1 MSSNELNFQKE
12 SIESFKIENEIKNN
26 NKDKNSNQ
34 KELSQMFNN
43 LYDSNFLIIINELS
57 SQIQSFYK
65 SSIIHYNIIN
75 SFLSQNENKD
85 IPNISNIKNSFNN
98 IETLFLQFYSTA
110 KILFKKMKVYRSEKI
125 KNIRHYSLNNNH
137 KKQTIAFN
145 KDKKNIPLLNF
156 ENIKDNNNNLININN
171 GGDSAR
177 SCRTDKIIIL
187 DNSNESNI
195 NSNNNFSQSCNTTID
210 KESNILIIEDK
221 NQHSNTSMDFL
232 NNFNKELKT
241 LEETLSVIANDN
253 NESKTNNMSNSINNL
268 YKLIKDNLIVA
279 NLGNEV
285 TDKKIINNLNN
296 KINLL
301 NEENNKIKKL
311 FEKYKNEE
319 KIKRKFFENQIFI
332 LSNKNNENEKIK
344 KNELNKIKEMKIKM
358 EEINN
363 INNNFKNINKDLKDE
378 LKIKNEKINELQ
390 DIINKKIKNNDN
402 QLVNNINNN
411 KLESIYNNDEQ
422 NNLNNNIDDCVK
434 KNINPENFS
443 VIKVYQMTNK
453 LKWILLKKNIKHV
466 INYNNNFYE
475 NKLSQ
480 NIENK
485 QTTTINNNSKM
496 INKEID
502 AYNYNDF
509 IWLPYKE
516 EKDLSKFG
524 DISLFIEKE
533 KDYDN
538 IILRLN
544 QKIKIYENEIDKL
557 KIENYNLNSII
568 KHRIEEKNFVGISF
582 IEEDPESSR
591 FIDDKGCE
599 DILTVLDKNKKGSIY
614 NIKLKNNIDLF
625 MKNISMSDKDLS
637 LFSTIIKQMGCSDE
651 DIIKLLGDKNVDI

>member
-1 MSSNELNFQKE
+1 MSSNELNLQKE
-12 SIESFKIENEIKNN
+12 SIESFKIENETKNN

-98 IETLFLQFYSTA
+98 IETLFMQFYSTA

-137 KKQTIAFN
+137 KKQTIVFN

-156 ENIKDNNNNLININN
+156 ENIKDNNNNLISINN

-177 SCRTDKIIIL
+177 SSRTDKKIYL

-221 NQHSNTSMDFL
+221 NQHSNTSMEFL
-232 NNFNKELKT
+232 NNLNKELKT
-241 LEETLSVIANDN
+241 LEETLSLIANEN
-253 NESKTNNMSNSINNL
+253 NESKINNMANSINNL
-268 YKLIKDNLIVA
+268 YKLIKDNLIGY
-279 NLGNEV
+279 NIGNEIM
-285 TDKKIINNLNN
+285 DKKIINNLNN
-296 KINLL
+296 KINAL

-319 KIKRKFFENQIFI
+319 KIKSKFFENQIFI

-344 KNELNKIKEMKIKM
+344 KNDLNKYKEMKNKI

-390 DIINKKIKNNDN
+390 DIINKIIKDNNK

-411 KLESIYNNDEQ
+411 KLEYIYNNDEQ

-434 KNINPENFS
+434 KNINSENFS
-443 VIKVYQMTNK
+443 VIKVYQLTNK

-466 INYNNNFYE
+466 VNYNNNFYE

-480 NIENK
+480 NLENK
-485 QTTTINNNSKM
+485 PTTTINNNSKM

-509 IWLPYKE
+509 IWIPYKE
-516 EKDLSKFG
+516 EKDLSEFG

-538 IILRLN
+538 IIIRLN
-544 QKIKIYENEIDKL
+544 KKIKIYENEIDKL

-568 KHRIEEKNFVGISF
+568 KHKNEEKNFVGISF

-599 DILTVLDKNKKGSIY
+599 DILTGLDRNKKGSIY

-625 MKNISMSDKDLS
+625 MKNISLSDKDLS
-637 LFSTIIKQMGCSDE
+637 LFCTIIKQMGCSDE
-651 DIIKLLGDKNVDI
+651 DIIKLLGDKNVEI

>member
-1 MSSNELNFQKE
+1 
-12 SIESFKIENEIKNN
+12 
-26 NKDKNSNQ
+26 
-34 KELSQMFNN
+34 
-43 LYDSNFLIIINELS
+43 
-57 SQIQSFYK
+57 
-65 SSIIHYNIIN
+65 
-75 SFLSQNENKD
+75 
-85 IPNISNIKNSFNN
+85 
-98 IETLFLQFYSTA
+98 
-110 KILFKKMKVYRSEKI
+110 MKVYKSEKI
-125 KNIRHYSLNNNH
+125 KNIRYYSLNNNH

-156 ENIKDNNNNLININN
+156 ENIKDNNNNLISINN
-171 GGDSAR
+171 GEDGAR
-177 SCRTDKIIIL
+177 SSRTDKIIYL

-221 NQHSNTSMDFL
+221 NQHSITSMEFL
-232 NNFNKELKT
+232 NNLKKELKT
-241 LEETLSVIANDN
+241 LEETISVITKDN
-253 NESKTNNMSNSINNL
+253 NDSKINNMANSINNL
-268 YKLIKDNLIVA
+268 YKLIKDNLIND
-279 NLGNEV
+279 NLGNEI
-285 TDKKIINNLNN
+285 TEKKIINNLNN
-296 KINLL
+296 KINVL

-319 KIKRKFFENQIFI
+319 KIKRKFFEDQIFI

-344 KNELNKIKEMKIKM
+344 KNDSNKIKEMKNKM

-363 INNNFKNINKDLKDE
+363 INNNFKNINKDLKDK
-378 LKIKNEKINELQ
+378 LKIKDEKINELQ
-390 DIINKKIKNNDN
+390 DIINKKIKDNNK
-402 QLVNNINNN
+402 QLINNINNN
-411 KLESIYNNDEQ
+411 KLEYIYNNGEQ
-422 NNLNNNIDDCVK
+422 NSLNNNLDDYVK

-443 VIKVYQMTNK
+443 IIKVYQMTNK

-466 INYNNNFYE
+466 INYNNFYE

-480 NIENK
+480 NLENK

-516 EKDLSKFG
+516 EKYFSEFG

-538 IILRLN
+538 IIIRLN

-557 KIENYNLNSII
+557 KIENYNLNSIM
-568 KHRIEEKNFVGISF
+568 KHKAEEKNLLGISF

-599 DILTVLDKNKKGSIY
+599 DILTGLDRNKKGGIY

-625 MKNISMSDKDLS
+625 MKNISFSDKDLS

-651 DIIKLLGDKNVDI
+651 DIIKLLGDKNVEI

>member
-1 MSSNELNFQKE
+1 MSSNELNLQKE
-12 SIESFKIENEIKNN
+12 NIESFKIENEIKNN
-26 NKDKNSNQ
+26 NKDKNLNQ
-34 KELSQMFNN
+34 KELSQIFNN

-57 SQIQSFYK
+57 SQIQFFYK

-75 SFLSQNENKD
+75 SFLSKNENKD
-85 IPNISNIKNSFNN
+85 IPNFSNIKNSFNN
-98 IETLFLQFYSTA
+98 IETLFLQFYFTA

-125 KNIRHYSLNNNH
+125 KNIRYYSLNNNH

-156 ENIKDNNNNLININN
+156 ENIKDNNNNLISINN
-171 GGDSAR
+171 GEDGAR
-177 SCRTDKIIIL
+177 SSRTDKIIYL

-221 NQHSNTSMDFL
+221 NQHSITSMEFL
-232 NNFNKELKT
+232 NNLKKELKT
-241 LEETLSVIANDN
+241 LEETISVITKDN
-253 NESKTNNMSNSINNL
+253 NDSKINNMANSINNL
-268 YKLIKDNLIVA
+268 YKLIKDNLIND
-279 NLGNEV
+279 NLGNEI
-285 TDKKIINNLNN
+285 TEKKIINNLNN
-296 KINLL
+296 KINVL

-319 KIKRKFFENQIFI
+319 KIKRKFFEDQIFI

-344 KNELNKIKEMKIKM
+344 KNDSNKIKEMKNKM

-363 INNNFKNINKDLKDE
+363 INNNFKNINKDLKDK
-378 LKIKNEKINELQ
+378 LKIKDEKINELQ
-390 DIINKKIKNNDN
+390 DIINKKIKDNNK
-402 QLVNNINNN
+402 QLINNINNN
-411 KLESIYNNDEQ
+411 KLEYIYNNGEQ
-422 NNLNNNIDDCVK
+422 NSLNNNLDDYVK

-443 VIKVYQMTNK
+443 IIKVYQMTNK

-466 INYNNNFYE
+466 INYNNFYE

-480 NIENK
+480 NIDNK
-485 QTTTINNNSKM
+485 QARTINNNSKI

-502 AYNYNDF
+502 VYNYNDF

-516 EKDLSKFG
+516 EKYFSEFG

-538 IILRLN
+538 IIIRLN

-557 KIENYNLNSII
+557 KIENYNLNSIM
-568 KHRIEEKNFVGISF
+568 KHKAEEKNLLGISF

-599 DILTVLDKNKKGSIY
+599 DILTGLDRNKKGGIY

-625 MKNISMSDKDLS
+625 MKNISFSDKDLS

-651 DIIKLLGDKNVDI
+651 DIIKLLGDKNVEI

>member
-1 MSSNELNFQKE
+1 MSSNELNLQKE
-12 SIESFKIENEIKNN
+12 SIESFKIENETKNN

-98 IETLFLQFYSTA
+98 IETLFMQFYSTA

-137 KKQTIAFN
+137 KKQTIVFN

-156 ENIKDNNNNLININN
+156 ENIKDNNNNLISINN

-177 SCRTDKIIIL
+177 SSRTDKKIYL

-221 NQHSNTSMDFL
+221 NQHSNTSMEFL
-232 NNFNKELKT
+232 NNLNKELKT
-241 LEETLSVIANDN
+241 LEETLSLIANEN
-253 NESKTNNMSNSINNL
+253 NESKINNMANSINNL
-268 YKLIKDNLIVA
+268 YKLIKDNLIGY
-279 NLGNEV
+279 NIGNEIM
-285 TDKKIINNLNN
+285 DKKIINNLNN
-296 KINLL
+296 KINAL

-319 KIKRKFFENQIFI
+319 KIKRKFFEDQIFI

-344 KNELNKIKEMKIKM
+344 KNDSNKIKEMKNKM

-363 INNNFKNINKDLKDE
+363 INNNFKNINKDLKDK
-378 LKIKNEKINELQ
+378 LKIKDEKINELQ
-390 DIINKKIKNNDN
+390 DIINKKIKDNNK
-402 QLVNNINNN
+402 QLINNINNN
-411 KLESIYNNDEQ
+411 KLEYIYNNGEQ
-422 NNLNNNIDDCVK
+422 NSLNNNLDDYVK

-443 VIKVYQMTNK
+443 IIKVYQMTNK

-466 INYNNNFYE
+466 INYNNFYE

-480 NIENK
+480 NIDNK
-485 QTTTINNNSKM
+485 QARTINNNSKI

-502 AYNYNDF
+502 VYNYNDF

-516 EKDLSKFG
+516 EKDLSEFG

-538 IILRLN
+538 IIIRLN
-544 QKIKIYENEIDKL
+544 KKIKIYENEIDKL

-568 KHRIEEKNFVGISF
+568 KHKNEEKNFVGISF

-599 DILTVLDKNKKGSIY
+599 DILTGLDRNKKGGIY

-625 MKNISMSDKDLS
+625 MKNISLSDKDLS
-637 LFSTIIKQMGCSDE
+637 LFCTIIKQMGCSDE
-651 DIIKLLGDKNVDI
+651 DIIKLLGDKNVEI